1 MATIDNLTL
10 EVKADVT
17 KAAQSLNTLSTSL
30 TDLKTNMSGVVGG
43 YKTLAKELSKIT
55 VSATSIKTIRD
66 IGKSL
71 QTLNA
76 VRANNIT
83 KTADNLKVLS
93 DSIGKISL
101 SKTTFEKI
109 KQISNIGNS
118 LAKLNSVSP
127 AKIKNTADNLN
138 SLQGAMANISY
149 QAVDKIERLAKA
161 FDKLS
166 KAAESLKKFGPVKKI
181 AKIASETQPLK
192 GSDTET
198 ATSESGSGTLGKVK
212 KETEQ
217 ASGSLKGIT
226 KVLANVAGAFKKV
239 LKPVTNFIKALG
251 RIAFYR
257 FIRSILKFI
266 SQAIQVGI
274 QNIALYSK
282 AMEGLDTHNANN
294 VLSRYASE
302 FLYLKNAV
310 ATAVIPI
317 LRGLIPIIE
326 TATNRII
333 DFINVLAQLGSAFFG
348 TSFTKAKY
356 FWADYADS
364 LDNATGRAKAL
375 HHQLAQFD
383 ELNNLTAPSGG
394 SGSDKLQD
402 ASKMFEEAVIN
413 EKIQNFIGK
422 IKNGLSEIKAIL
434 SPTLEKLKEIWNGIK
449 EKVAPNIKRIWENLK
464 RVWAVVKPLVVE
476 FAKGFLEGFF
486 GQEFDSLPD
495 ALGKLSE
502 KIADVSDNVADWFEK
517 LDLEKLKDWAN
528 KIGKVTGAITFLLT
542 PLGILLSYLDIQ
554 NSRLFQWGVQLGFVM
569 GYNITKFVLDMKQ
582 AIEKAIEK
590 IKDIYD
596 KTVNLN
602 DSSSVLST
610 NLKDLKDK
618 FNDVKDKAKEFTDK
632 LFYLINDI
640 VDVKKKC
647 EALRTYYKDHNL
659 FENVIATGAMFLY
672 TITQIE
678 SVLNALKKIGEIV
691 VKLTIS
697 VANGSVLDDIINK
710 IRSISNDAGHAI
722 ENALSQGKDNP
733 NTQAQL
739 PTSTPKPTNDNKKK
753 TPAITGHSIARRALG
768 GYVPRGDLF
777 YANEMGA
784 EMIGNIGGNTAVAN
798 NNQITEAIATATYNA
813 MARALSENGQNV
825 NIVVEGDGDK
835 MFKVFQKKQRDWQ
848 RTTGLAY

>member
-10 EVKADVT
+10 EIKADAS
-17 KAAQSLNTLSTSL
+17 KATTALNNLSTSMANLKKSLPTKAKLEDTAQGLKAL
-30 TDLKTNMSGVVGG
+30 T
-43 YKTLAKELSKIT
+43 AELSK
-55 VSATSIKTIRD
+55 VSLSA
-66 IGKSL
+66 KSL
-71 QTLNA
+71 IQIKAIGSVAKSLSQF
-76 VRANNIT
+76 NNVKSKSISN
-83 KTADNLKVLS
+83 TAQALASLS
-93 DSIGKISL
+93 NSISGISIDSI
-101 SKTTFEKI
+101 EK
-109 KQISNIGNS
+109 
-118 LAKLNSVSP
+118 V
-127 AKIKNTADNLN
+127 
-138 SLQGAMANISY
+138 
-149 QAVDKIERLAKA
+149 ER
-161 FDKLS
+161 LS
-166 KAAESLKKFGPVKKI
+166 KALSVIPNKVSISGISKATEAVQTPATSGTTNVQGASKNDKNVSEGELKKAEDT
-181 AKIASETQPLK
+181 AKSSTKSYNELRK
-192 GSDTET
+192 S
-198 ATSESGSGTLGKVK
+198 LG
-212 KETEQ
+212 
-217 ASGSLKGIT
+217 GLG
-226 KVLANVAGAFKKV
+226 NGFKKV
-239 LKPVTNFIKALG
+239 IAPIQKFIKSIG

-257 FIRSILKFI
+257 AIRGVLKSITDGLK
-266 SQAIQVGI
+266 VGI
-274 QNIALYSK
+274 QNLALYSK
-282 AMEGLDTHNANN
+282 ALEGLDTHNTNN
-294 VLSRYASE
+294 VMSRYASE
-302 FLYLKNAV
+302 FLYFKNAV
-310 ATAVIPI
+310 ATAVIPV
-317 LRGLIPIIE
+317 LRALISIVE
-326 TATNRII
+326 TAINRII
-333 DFINVLAQLGSAFFG
+333 DFVNVIAQLGSAFFG
-348 TSFTKAKY
+348 GTFTKAKY
-356 FWADYADS
+356 FWVDYADS

-402 ASKMFEEAVIN
+402 ASQMFEEAVIN

-464 RVWAVVKPLVVE
+464 RVWAVVKPLVAE

-517 LDLEKLKDWAN
+517 LDLEKLKEWAN
-528 KIGKVTGAITFLLT
+528 KIGKVTGTITFLLT

-554 NSRLFQWGVQLGFVM
+554 NSRLFQWSVQLGFVM
-569 GYNITKFVLDMKQ
+569 GHNITKFVFDMKD
-582 AIEKAIEK
+582 AIEKATTK

-632 LFYLINDI
+632 LFTLINDI

-672 TITQIE
+672 TITQIQA
-678 SVLNALKKIGEIV
+678 VLNALKKIGEIV

-697 VANGSVLDDIINK
+697 IANGSALDDIINK
-710 IRSISNDAGHAI
+710 IKSINNDIGHAI
-722 ENALSQGKDNP
+722 DNALTQNKDNP

-739 PTSTPKPTNDNKKK
+739 PTSTPKENPNQKPIPTNDDKNK
-753 TPAITGHSIARRALG
+753 TSTFRGHSIARRATG
-768 GYVPRGDLF
+768 GFVPRGDLF

-784 EMIGNIGGNTAVAN
+784 EMIGSIGGNTAVAN

-825 NIVVEGDGDK
+825 NVVVEADGDR

>member
-10 EVKADVT
+10 EINADAT
-17 KAAQSLNTLSTSL
+17 KAITALGNLATALQGIKNNMPSQAKWDSASKGIRSITRALSNLPSSSTRAIQNLSNALTGLNQVRPANIGKVATNLSALQSAISLITDDDVEQIRAFGSALSLLGDSYKKLGGAGNVRKAIVQSTKTS
-30 TDLKTNMSGVVGG
+30 TPQSTTSSTTGG
-43 YKTLAKELSKIT
+43 ETGN
-55 VSATSIKTIRD
+55 SARQVQKTI
-66 IGKSL
+66 SL
-71 QTLNA
+71 FA
-76 VRANNIT
+76 
-83 KTADNLKVLS
+83 
-93 DSIGKISL
+93 SL
-101 SKTTFEKI
+101 SKAGA
-109 KQISNIGNS
+109 S
-118 LAKLNSVSP
+118 AKAVLKDFASVV
-127 AKIKNTADNLN
+127 KGT
-138 SLQGAMANISY
+138 
-149 QAVDKIERLAKA
+149 VAKA
-161 FDKLS
+161 FQRVT
-166 KAAESLKKFGPVKKI
+166 APIQKFVKSI
-181 AKIASETQPLK
+181 
-192 GSDTET
+192 
-198 ATSESGSGTLGKVK
+198 
-212 KETEQ
+212 
-217 ASGSLKGIT
+217 
-226 KVLANVAGAFKKV
+226 
-239 LKPVTNFIKALG
+239 G

-257 FIRSILKFI
+257 AIRGVLKSITDGLK
-266 SQAIQVGI
+266 VGI
-274 QNIALYSK
+274 QNLALYSK
-282 AMEGLDTHNANN
+282 ALDGLDTHNANN
-294 VLSRYASE
+294 VMSRYASE
-302 FLYLKNAV
+302 FLYFKNAV
-310 ATAVIPI
+310 ATAVIPV
-317 LRGLIPIIE
+317 LRALIPIVE
-326 TATNRII
+326 TAINRII
-333 DFINVLAQLGSAFFG
+333 DFVNVLAQLGSAFFG

-356 FWADYADS
+356 FWVDYADS

-542 PLGILLSYLDIQ
+542 PLGILLSLLDMQ
-554 NSRLFQWGVQLGFVM
+554 NSRLYQWGVYLGFVM

-582 AIEKAIEK
+582 AIEKATEK

-596 KTVNLN
+596 RTVNLN
-602 DSSSVLST
+602 DSSSVLSS
-610 NLKDLKDK
+610 NLQDLKDK

-647 EALRTYYKDHNL
+647 EALRAYYKDHNL

-672 TITQIE
+672 TITEIKK
-678 SVLNALKKIGEIV
+678 VIDALKQIGKV
-691 VKLTIS
+691 VIS
-697 VANGSVLDDIINK
+697 FSIQLANGNVLDNLIGKLRDLGNEIG
-710 IRSISNDAGHAI
+710 DATR
-722 ENALSQGKDNP
+722 EALEAGKDDANSH
-733 NTQAQL
+733 AQL
-739 PTSTPKPTNDNKKK
+739 PPSTPKENPNQKPIPTNDDKNK
-753 TPAITGHSIARRALG
+753 PSVFRGHSIARRATG
-768 GYVPRGDLF
+768 GFVPRGDLF

>member
-30 TDLKTNMSGVVGG
+30 TNLKTNMSGVVNG
-43 YKTLAKELSKIT
+43 YKTLARELSKIT

-71 QTLNA
+71 QTLND
-76 VRANNIT
+76 VKSGNIT
-83 KTADNLKVLS
+83 KTADNLKILS

-118 LAKLNSVSP
+118 LAKLNNVSP
-127 AKIKNTADNLN
+127 SKIKNTAENLN

-166 KAAESLKKFGPVKKI
+166 KAAQSLKQFGPVKKI

-192 GSDTET
+192 GSDVET

-217 ASGSLKGIT
+217 ASGSLKGIVKT
-226 KVLANVAGAFKKV
+226 LTNVTGAFKKV
-239 LKPVTNFIKALG
+239 LKPITNFIKALG

-257 FIRSILKFI
+257 FIRSILKSI

-317 LRGLIPIIE
+317 LRALIPLVE
-326 TATNRII
+326 TAINRII
-333 DFINVLAQLGSAFFG
+333 DFINVIAQLGSAFFG
-348 TSFTKAKY
+348 GTFTKAKY
-356 FWADYADS
+356 FWVDYADS

-402 ASKMFEEAVIN
+402 ASQMFEEAVID

-434 SPTLEKLKEIWNGIK
+434 SPTLDKLKEIWDGIK
-449 EKVAPNIKRIWENLK
+449 EKVAPNLKKVWENLK
-464 RVWAVVKPLVVE
+464 RIWAVAKPLVTE

-486 GQEFDSLPD
+486 GQEFDNLPD
-495 ALGKLSE
+495 ALGELSKE
-502 KIADVSDNVADWFEK
+502 IAELTGKVADWFEK
-517 LDLEKLKDWAN
+517 LDLEKLKEWAN
-528 KIGKVTGAITFLLT
+528 KIGKVTGTITLLIT
-542 PLGILLSYLDIQ
+542 PLGLLLSLLDIQ
-554 NSRLFQWGVQLGFVM
+554 NSRLYQWGVMLGFVM
-569 GYNITKFVLDMKQ
+569 GYNITKFILDMKQ
-582 AIEKAIEK
+582 ATEKAIEK
-590 IKDIYD
+590 FKEIYD
-596 KTVNLN
+596 RTVNLN

-610 NLKDLKDK
+610 NIQNLKDR
-618 FNDVKDKAKEFTDK
+618 FNDVKDKAKEFADK
-632 LFYLINDI
+632 LFTLINDI
-640 VDVKKKC
+640 VDVKKKAN
-647 EALRTYYKDHNL
+647 ELKTYWDSHNI

-672 TITQIE
+672 TISQIQT
-678 SVLNALKKIGEIV
+678 VLNALKKIGEIV

-697 VANGSVLDDIINK
+697 IVNGSALDDIINK
-710 IRSISNDAGHAI
+710 IKTISDEVGHAI
-722 ENALSQGKDNP
+722 EEATTQGKDNP

-739 PTSTPKPTNDNKKK
+739 PPSTPTDDKKK
-753 TPAITGHSIARRALG
+753 TPKNPFADTGHSIARARG

-777 YANEMGA
+777 FANEKTP
-784 EMIGNIGGNTAVAN
+784 EMIGSIGGNTAVAN

-813 MARALSENGQNV
+813 MTRALSENGQNV

-835 MFKVFQKKQRDWQ
+835 MFKVFQRKQREYTRD
-848 RTTGLAY
+848 TGFAY

>member
-71 QTLNA
+71 QTLNT

-166 KAAESLKKFGPVKKI
+166 KAAESLRKFGPVKKI

-192 GSDTET
+192 GSDMET

-217 ASGSLKGIT
+217 ASGSLKGIV
-226 KVLANVAGAFKKV
+226 KVLTNVTGAFKKA
-239 LKPVTNFIKALG
+239 LKPITNFIKALG

-257 FIRSILKFI
+257 FIRSILKSI

-310 ATAVIPI
+310 ATAVIPV
-317 LRGLIPIIE
+317 LRALIPIVE
-326 TATNRII
+326 TVINRII

-356 FWADYADS
+356 FWVDYADS

-402 ASKMFEEAVIN
+402 ASKMFEEAVID

-434 SPTLEKLKEIWNGIK
+434 SPTLERLKEIWNGIK

-464 RVWAVVKPLVVE
+464 RVWAVVKPLVEE

-502 KIADVSDNVADWFEK
+502 KIADVSDKVADWFEK

-528 KIGKVTGAITFLLT
+528 KIGKVTGTITFLLT
-542 PLGILLSYLDIQ
+542 PLGILLSLLDMQ
-554 NSRLFQWGVQLGFVM
+554 NSRLYQWGVKLGFVM

-590 IKDIYD
+590 FKEIYD
-596 KTVNLN
+596 KTINLN
-602 DSSSVLST
+602 DSTSVLST
-610 NLKDLKDK
+610 NIQELKDK
-618 FNDVKDKAKEFTDK
+618 FNAIKDKAKEFTDK
-632 LFYLINDI
+632 LFTLINDI

-647 EALRTYYKDHNL
+647 EALRTYYQNHNL

-672 TITQIE
+672 TITQIQT
-678 SVLNALKKIGEIV
+678 VLNALKKIGEIV

-722 ENALSQGKDNP
+722 ENAVTQGKDNP

-753 TPAITGHSIARRALG
+753 TPSITGHSIARRAVG

-777 YANEMGA
+777 FANEKTP
-784 EMIGNIGGNTAVAN
+784 EMIGSIGGNTAVAN

-835 MFKVFQKKQRDWQ
+835 MFKVFQKKQREYIRD
-848 RTTGLAY
+848 TGFAY

>member
-10 EVKADVT
+10 EINADAT
-17 KAAQSLNTLSTSL
+17 KAITALGNLATALQGIKNNMPSQAKWDSASKGIRSITRALSNLPSSSTRAIQNLSNALTGLNQVRPA
-30 TDLKTNMSGVVGG
+30 N
-43 YKTLAKELSKIT
+43 
-55 VSATSIKTIRD
+55 
-66 IGKSL
+66 IGKVA
-71 QTLNA
+71 T
-76 VRANNIT
+76 
-83 KTADNLKVLS
+83 NLS
-93 DSIGKISL
+93 
-101 SKTTFEKI
+101 
-109 KQISNIGNS
+109 
-118 LAKLNSVSP
+118 A
-127 AKIKNTADNLN
+127 
-138 SLQGAMANISY
+138 LQGAISLITDDDVEQIRAFGSALSLLGDSY
-149 QAVDKIERLAKA
+149 KKLGGAGNVRKA
-161 FDKLS
+161 ISQSTQSNTPKS
-166 KAAESLKKFGPVKKI
+166 TTSSTTGGETGNSVKQVKKTINLFNSLRQASSATKSELGSI
-181 AKIASETQPLK
+181 AGIV
-192 GSDTET
+192 G
-198 ATSESGSGTLGKVK
+198 GTLGKAF
-212 KETEQ
+212 Q
-217 ASGSLKGIT
+217 
-226 KVLANVAGAFKKV
+226 KVIAPIK
-239 LKPVTNFIKALG
+239 NFIKSIG

-257 FIRSILKFI
+257 AIRSALKSI
-266 SQAIQVGI
+266 TQGLQTGI
-274 QNIALYSK
+274 QNLALYSK
-282 AMEGLDTHNANN
+282 AMEELDAHSANN
-294 VLSRYASE
+294 VMSRYASE
-302 FLYLKNAV
+302 FLYFKNAV
-310 ATAVIPI
+310 ATAVIPV
-317 LRGLIPIIE
+317 LRALVPIVE
-326 TATNRII
+326 TAINRII
-333 DFINVLAQLGSAFFG
+333 DFVNVLAQLGSAFFG
-348 TSFTKAKY
+348 TNYTKAKY
-356 FWADYADS
+356 FWVDYADS
-364 LDNATGRAKAL
+364 LDNATGKAKAL

-394 SGSDKLQD
+394 SGSDKLAD
-402 ASKMFEEAVIN
+402 ASKMFEEAVID
-413 EKIQNFIGK
+413 EKIQNFIGR

-434 SPTLEKLKEIWNGIK
+434 SPTLERLKEIWNGIK

-528 KIGKVTGAITFLLT
+528 KIGKVTGTITFLLT

-554 NSRLFQWGVQLGFVM
+554 NSRLFQWSVQLGFVM
-569 GYNITKFVLDMKQ
+569 GHNITKFVFDMKD
-582 AIEKAIEK
+582 AIEKATTK

-632 LFYLINDI
+632 LFTLINDI

-672 TITQIE
+672 TITEIKK
-678 SVLNALKKIGEIV
+678 VIDTLKTIGKV
-691 VKLTIS
+691 VIS
-697 VANGSVLDDIINK
+697 FSIQLANGNVLDNLIGKLRDIGNE
-710 IRSISNDAGHAI
+710 ISNVTKDALEA
-722 ENALSQGKDNP
+722 GKDNP

-739 PTSTPKPTNDNKKK
+739 PTSTPKENPNQKPAPTKK
-753 TPAITGHSIARRALG
+753 TPSITGHSISRRATG
-768 GYVPRGDLF
+768 GFVPRGDLF

-784 EMIGNIGGNTAVAN
+784 EMIGSIGGNTAVAN